1 MPYGRG
7 YQRSMGGTSRR
18 RSSRLTRA
26 SNARNTKFTKAR
38 NANKPVKRIQRRKY
52 VPKQIKNT
60 ASIAVLAR
68 QVRTL
73 QRSQVGMYQTKREYI
88 TDWPANNQATARL
101 TVTSPLCFCANDFVS
116 QLTTCSN
123 WFLDVAGT
131 NTAVLHWRQD
141 QSAPVPAADEI
152 HDMNQD
158 NDNDIAQLDH
168 YLPISTTVTFEF
180 SLDMKPTDEPVFV
193 RVDVVKPR
201 PGKML
206 LNSTVHSYMLPGAI
220 QGFTNLAADPLN
232 RNRINTG
239 YYQVLHT
246 KYSVLRN
253 TKDTATAGAIIKRYM
268 KVHIPFPAKVLHTNL
283 SDAASTNETF
293 YSNISMAQQV
303 WVVVSTSL
311 SQGAGAIARGDPCL
325 TINAM
330 RDIRFRDNGG
340 STAV

>member
-1 MPYGRG
+1 MPAYGRYGRG
-7 YQRSMGGTSRR
+7 GTMR
-18 RSSRLTRA
+18 RSGTAKSRSAAARA
-26 SNARNTKFTKAR
+26 TAFKKAR
-38 NANKPVKRIQRRKY
+38 NANKPVKRILRRRY

-60 ASIAVLAR
+60 QSIRVLSR
-68 QVRTL
+68 QVRSL

-101 TVTSPLCFCANDFVS
+101 TTASPLCFCANDFLS
-116 QLTTCSN
+116 QLATCSN
-123 WFLDVAGT
+123 WFLDVGGT

-141 QSAPVPAADEI
+141 QSSPVPAGDEI
-152 HDMNQD
+152 HNMNQD
-158 NDNDIAQLDH
+158 NDSDVAQMDH

-180 SLDMKPTDEPVFV
+180 SFDLKPTDEPIFV
-193 RVDVVKPR
+193 RCDVVKPR

-239 YYQVLHT
+239 YYQVLQT
-246 KYSVLRN
+246 KYTVLRN
-253 TKDTATAGAIIKRYM
+253 TKDTATAGAIIKKYM

-283 SDAASTNETF
+283 SDAGTSNETF
-293 YSNISMAQQV
+293 YSNIPMAQQV
-303 WVVVSTSL
+303 WVVISTSL

-330 RDIRFRDNGG
+330 RDLRFRDNGG